1 MMIPNNFEGLQG
13 TWCHHVTVDLHCKCY
28 SKWLL
33 DKSIYYFLCRTRIDC
48 LDFQECQNCF
58 ALHFWLAGCKFHHP
72 IISDPGFR
80 SSFTLV
86 RTVATPDTK
95 VFFLF
100 HIQSMNYVD
109 QTQLIQNWIATTLS
123 RQELSFLPPMVSGLI
138 ELTSFIHHLW
148 HMRTIRIWQMLV
160 NSCILSMLLFCG
172 IPETW

>member
-1 MMIPNNFEGLQG
+1 MRRG
-13 TWCHHVTVDLHCKCY
+13 TWSST
-28 SKWLL
+28 SRFILL
-33 DKSIYYFLCRTRIDC
+33 NQCFNYKYNISLQDPWT
-48 LDFQECQNCF
+48 DFQETLNCI

-160 NSCILSMLLFCG
+160 NSCILSMLFFCG